1 MVFVFGSS
9 LSNTL
14 FFVVVVV
21 LLFFS
26 SPSSIILDTIVSCIA
41 AAADDDDA
49 ADEVFFLLKFVVTRF
64 ETSRTGRKKGE
75 KTAEGNEN
83 VTNLVHTHIHI
94 YVFSY
99 FTLLFCGICT
109 HHFLQI
115 AKNYHQ
121 Y

>member
-1 MVFVFGSS
+1 
-9 LSNTL
+9 
-14 FFVVVVV
+14 
-21 LLFFS
+21 
-26 SPSSIILDTIVSCIA
+26 
-41 AAADDDDA
+41 
-49 ADEVFFLLKFVVTRF
+49 VTRF
-64 ETSRTGRKKGE
+64 ETSEPREKERREKKQ
-75 KTAEGNEN
+75 KRSEN
-83 VTNLVHTHIHI
+83 VTQNLIHTHIHI